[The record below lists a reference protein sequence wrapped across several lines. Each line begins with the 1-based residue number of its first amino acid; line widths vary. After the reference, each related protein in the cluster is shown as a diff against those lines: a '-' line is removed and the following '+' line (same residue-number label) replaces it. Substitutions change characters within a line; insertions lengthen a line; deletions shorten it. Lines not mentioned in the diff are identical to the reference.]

1 MSGGGNLDGG
11 GAGRVRARLAA
22 MLVPGVRPRE
32 AFSWAMYDFAN
43 SGYTTV
49 VITAVFNAYF
59 VSVVAGEAAWATFA
73 WTLSLAVSYA
83 AAMVLGPLVG
93 RYADQHGRKKWLLL
107 ATTAG
112 CVGFTA
118 ALALVGAGDVGL
130 AIALIIVSNLCFS
143 LGENLSAAFL
153 PELARPEALGK
164 LSGWGWSIGY
174 LGGLLSLG
182 ASLAWVSH
190 AQAAG
195 QDSAAFVPVCM
206 LITAVIFA
214 LASAPAFLFLRER
227 AGTAGAALAGAAG
240 APGVFAQLALSL
252 RALRAH
258 PDLGRFL
265 VCIVC
270 YQAGVQTVV
279 ALAAIYAEQAL
290 GFETADTIKL
300 ILLVNITAAV
310 GAAAFGQIQDR
321 LGHVRTLAVTL
332 VGWLV
337 AIGLAW
343 ASTGPGM
350 FWIAANVVG
359 ICLGA
364 SQSAGRALVGYLSPA
379 ARRAEFFG
387 LWGVAVKLSSILG
400 PVSYGVVSWAS
411 GGDHRLALLITGV
424 FFLAGL
430 AVLASVDAQRGRNAA
445 VEDEGPA

>member
-1 MSGGGNLDGG
+1 MKCLTEQ
-11 GAGRVRARLAA
+11 LA
-22 MLVPGVRPRE
+22 PGVRPRE
-32 AFSWAMYDFAN
+32 AVSWAMYDFAN

-49 VITAVFNAYF
+49 VVTAVFNAYF
-59 VSVVAGEAAWATFA
+59 VGVVAAGQPWATIA

-83 AAMVLGPLVG
+83 ATILLGPLIG
-93 RYADQHGRKKWLLL
+93 TYADRYGRKKRLLVF
-107 ATTAG
+107 TTLG
-112 CVGFTA
+112 CVIFTA
-118 ALALVGAGDVGL
+118 ALSLVGSGDIWL
-130 AIALIIVSNLCFS
+130 AIVLVALSNLFFS
-143 LGENLSAAFL
+143 LGENLAGAFL
-153 PELARPEALGK
+153 PEIARPESLGR
-164 LSGWGWSIGY
+164 LSGWGWSVGY
-174 LGGLLSLG
+174 LGGLVSLG

-195 QDSAAFVPVCM
+195 QGSDAFVPVCM
-206 LITAVIFA
+206 LITAAIFA
-214 LASAPAFLFLRER
+214 VASLPAFLFLRER
-227 AGTAGAALAGAAG
+227 GAAQPSAAG
-240 APGVFAQLALSL
+240 DSIQWRAAFAQLGQSLGSL
-252 RALRAH
+252 RSF
-258 PDLGRFL
+258 PDLRRFL
-265 VCIVC
+265 WCIVW

-290 GFETADTIKL
+290 KFETADTIRL

-310 GAAAFGQIQDR
+310 GAAFFGQVQDR

-332 VGWLV
+332 LGWLV

-400 PVSYGVVSWAS
+400 PVSYGLVSWVS
-411 GGDHRLALLITGV
+411 GGDHRLAILLTGA
-424 FFLAGL
+424 FFIAGL
-430 AVLASVDAQRGRNAA
+430 AVLRSVDAVRGRAQA
-445 VEDEGPA
+445 L

>member
-1 MSGGGNLDGG
+1 VKCLTEQ
-11 GAGRVRARLAA
+11 LA
-22 MLVPGVRPRE
+22 PGVRPRE
-32 AFSWAMYDFAN
+32 AVSWAMYDFAN

-49 VITAVFNAYF
+49 VVTAVFNAYF
-59 VSVVAGEAAWATFA
+59 VGVVAAGQPWATIA

-83 AAMVLGPLVG
+83 ATILLGPLIG
-93 RYADQHGRKKWLLL
+93 TYADRYGRKKRLLVF
-107 ATTAG
+107 TTLG
-112 CVGFTA
+112 CVIFTA
-118 ALALVGAGDVGL
+118 ALSLVGSGDIWL
-130 AIALIIVSNLCFS
+130 AIVLVALSNLFFS
-143 LGENLSAAFL
+143 LGENLAGAFL
-153 PELARPEALGK
+153 PEIARPESLGR
-164 LSGWGWSIGY
+164 LSGWGWSVGY
-174 LGGLLSLG
+174 LGGLVSLG

-195 QDSAAFVPVCM
+195 QGSDAFVPVCM
-206 LITAVIFA
+206 LITAAIFA
-214 LASAPAFLFLRER
+214 VASLPAFLFLRER
-227 AGTAGAALAGAAG
+227 GAAQPPVAGDSIQWRAA
-240 APGVFAQLALSL
+240 FAQFGQSLGSL
-252 RALRAH
+252 RSF
-258 PDLGRFL
+258 PDLRRFL
-265 VCIVC
+265 WCIVW

-290 GFETADTIKL
+290 KFETADTIRL

-310 GAAAFGQIQDR
+310 GAAFFGQVQDR

-332 VGWLV
+332 LGWLV

-400 PVSYGVVSWAS
+400 PVSYGLVSWVS
-411 GGDHRLALLITGV
+411 GGDHRLAILLTGA
-424 FFLAGL
+424 FFIAGL
-430 AVLASVDAQRGRNAA
+430 AVLRSVDAVRGRAQA
-445 VEDEGPA
+445 L

>member
-1 MSGGGNLDGG
+1 
-11 GAGRVRARLAA
+11 
-22 MLVPGVRPRE
+22 
-32 AFSWAMYDFAN
+32 MYDFAN

-49 VITAVFNAYF
+49 VVTAVFNAYF
-59 VSVVAGEAAWATFA
+59 VGVVAAGQPWATIA

-83 AAMVLGPLVG
+83 ATILLGPLIG
-93 RYADQHGRKKWLLL
+93 TYADRYGRKKRLLVF
-107 ATTAG
+107 TTLG
-112 CVGFTA
+112 CVIFTA
-118 ALALVGAGDVGL
+118 ALSLVGSGDIWLGIVL
-130 AIALIIVSNLCFS
+130 VALSNLFFS
-143 LGENLSAAFL
+143 LGENLAGAFL
-153 PELARPEALGK
+153 PEIARPESIGR
-164 LSGWGWSIGY
+164 LSGWGWSVGY
-174 LGGLLSLG
+174 VGGLVSLG

-195 QDSAAFVPVCM
+195 QGSDAFVPVCM
-206 LITAVIFA
+206 LITAAIFA
-214 LASAPAFLFLRER
+214 VASLPAFLFLRER
-227 AGTAGAALAGAAG
+227 GAAQPPVAGDSIQWRAA
-240 APGVFAQLALSL
+240 FAQLGQSLGSL
-252 RALRAH
+252 RSF
-258 PDLGRFL
+258 PDLRRFL
-265 VCIVC
+265 WCIVW

-290 GFETADTIKL
+290 KFETADTIRL

-310 GAAAFGQIQDR
+310 GAAFFGQVQDR

-332 VGWLV
+332 LGWLV

-400 PVSYGVVSWAS
+400 PVSYGLVSWVS
-411 GGDHRLALLITGV
+411 GGDHRLAILLTGA
-424 FFLAGL
+424 FFIAGL
-430 AVLASVDAQRGRNAA
+430 AVLRSVDAVRGRAQA
-445 VEDEGPA
+445 L